1 MSARSGH
8 ARRHGRGAA
17 PGGDANHRARCCR
30 PRGLQEPWI
39 DATAPIGG
47 AMFRM
52 TIAWAGMEQQTLSAQ
67 AANLHDHASLS
78 DAAVGYS
85 TLRNSTQVG

>member
-1 MSARSGH
+1 
-8 ARRHGRGAA
+8 
-17 PGGDANHRARCCR
+17 
-30 PRGLQEPWI
+30 
-39 DATAPIGG
+39 
-47 AMFRM
+47 MFRM